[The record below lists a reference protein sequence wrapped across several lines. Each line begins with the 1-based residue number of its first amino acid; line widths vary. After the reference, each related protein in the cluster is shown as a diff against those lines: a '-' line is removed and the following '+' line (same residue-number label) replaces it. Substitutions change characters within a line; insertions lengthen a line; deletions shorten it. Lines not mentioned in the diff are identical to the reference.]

1 MITEEELGR
10 TLDWLVKVALPASKA
25 RAEREYV
32 EQFRKSLKAILM
44 GKSDAKTIA
53 DREAYAYSHPEY
65 KQHLDAIRE
74 AIEADEKYRWLQVAA
89 EAKIGLFRTQ
99 EANNRAQERL
109 TK

>member
-10 TLDWLVKVALPASKA
+10 TLDWLVKAAIPASKA

-53 DREAYAYSHPEY
+53 EREAYAS
-65 KQHLDAIRE
+65 AIPSTSSTWTR
-74 AIEADEKYRWLQVAA
+74 L
-89 EAKIGLFRTQ
+89 
-99 EANNRAQERL
+99 ERL
-109 TK
+109 SRLTRSTAGYR

>member
-1 MITEEELGR
+1 MITEEDLGR
-10 TLDWLVKVALPASKA
+10 TLDWLVKAALPASKA

-53 DREAYAYSHPEY
+53 EREAYAYSHPEY

-89 EAKIGLFRTQ
+89 EAKIRLWQTMQ
-99 EANNRAQERL
+99 ANSRAQE
-109 TK
+109 KAVK